1 MEFKKVAEAVEVIK
15 TFCKE
20 NDYSAKKDGCLKCPF
35 MLSEEGYCI
44 FRSGE
49 VPTSWEVKNENIVLK
64 FEED

>member
-1 MEFKKVAEAVEVIK
+1 MIKV
-15 TFCKE
+15 
-20 NDYSAKKDGCLKCPF
+20 NDVFTKDGCLKCPF

-49 VPTSWEVKNENIVLK
+49 VPTSWEVKNENIVLN